1 MIDESG
7 PASVAPL
14 RVFLRRHKL
23 LWAALLLCGWW
34 GLRLWQLRHSVG
46 QYRSYWSVA
55 QGEIGGILYVALGD
69 STAQGI
75 GASAPERGYVGLIAQ
90 RLRSA
95 TGRPVQ
101 VLNVSRS
108 GARVHDVVV
117 EQLPR
122 VAGLAPDLVTVA
134 VGAKDLKHYDADRF
148 RADVD
153 ALIAGLGAMT
163 VVGDVPWFMHGGTG
177 RKSGQAADY
186 VAVRAGAR
194 GLPVARLHRAM
205 RERGWASMVTDFAAD
220 WFHPSDRG
228 HRLWADA
235 FWDAIDTRAVDKLY
249 G

>member
-1 MIDESG
+1 VAGAEHCEPSAVTLGGRVHGTMIDESG
-7 PASVAPL
+7 PAPLAPL
-14 RVFLRRHKL
+14 RVFLRRRKL
-23 LWAALLLCGWW
+23 HWAVLLLCGWW
-34 GLRLWQLRHSVG
+34 GLRLWRLRHSVG

-134 VGAKDLKHYDADRF
+134 VGANDLKHYDPDGF

-153 ALIAGLGAMT
+153 ALIASLGATT

-177 RKSGQAADY
+177 RK
-186 VAVRAGAR
+186 
-194 GLPVARLHRAM
+194 
-205 RERGWASMVTDFAAD
+205 
-220 WFHPSDRG
+220 
-228 HRLWADA
+228 
-235 FWDAIDTRAVDKLY
+235 
-249 G
+249 